1 MAGGGKQTPR
11 QRMINMMYLVLT
23 AMLALQVSSSIID
36 KFIFLNASLE
46 HALEGARKGS
56 ENALESLKKDVAKQ
70 GNSSEGLGKIKHAE
84 KLKAKTAELI
94 GEIDKIKKK
103 LITDAGGGIDPHTG
117 TIKDAKEETKV
128 EILMLGASKNGV
140 GYDLKK
146 KLDAYTDALMND
158 TDFKKYGLTKEDIQ
172 PLAEG
177 NENNPI
183 YKHDQVQRNKNFAEA
198 NFGQTPVV
206 AALAVLTQ
214 KQTDIIRY
222 EQTLLK
228 KIGAGDLSNDVKF
241 DNIVAIASA
250 DANIVAQGSEYRAE
264 MFISASSKKT
274 GARMTYNGSGV
285 TVKDGIGEVKF
296 TASGRG
302 EQSWKGTITINTKG
316 KDTTFPVTKK
326 FEVVE
331 PVLIV
336 KAKAN
341 FPLYRR
347 CANPLETAVPALGA
361 AYKPSFSVTNGT
373 ASPGGK
379 QGDVTIFP
387 GEGAESILTVTSAG
401 KKAGEAKFRV
411 NPVPAPEIYVS
422 GSSGNRLNFKN
433 PMPMLPVIKIMV
445 VPDETFKNTLPD
457 EARYEVTSFE
467 VSVFRGGRRITN
479 VPASGGQMSTGS
491 INTRPGDGIQIEIK
505 GVNRINS
512 RNEREV
518 APIKNPLQSFYV
530 GS

>member
-46 HALEGARKGS
+46 HALEGARKSS

-70 GNSSEGLGKIKHAE
+70 GSSAEGLKKIKHAE
-84 KLKAKTAELI
+84 KLKQKTAELI
-94 GEIDKIKKK
+94 GEIDKIKKRI
-103 LITDAGGGIDPHTG
+103 ITEAGGGIDPHTNAV
-117 TIKDAKEETKV
+117 KDAKEETKV
-128 EILMLGASKNGV
+128 EILMLGSNKNGV

-146 KLDAYTDALMND
+146 KLDVYTDALIND
-158 TDFKKYGLTKEDIQ
+158 SDFKEYKLPKEDV
-172 PLAEG
+172 PSLSEG

-183 YKHDQVQRNKNFAEA
+183 YRHDQVQRGKNFAEA

-222 EQTLLK
+222 EQALLK
-228 KIGAGDLSNDVKF
+228 RIGAGDLTADLKF
-241 DNIVAIASA
+241 DAIVAIASA

-264 MFISASSKKT
+264 MFISASSKKS
-274 GARMTYNGSGV
+274 GARMTYNGSGI

-296 TASGRG
+296 TAGGKG
-302 EQSWKGTITINTKG
+302 EQSWKGTITINNRG
-316 KDTTFPVTKK
+316 KDTTFQVNKK

-347 CANPLETAVPALGA
+347 CANPLETVVPALGA

-373 ASPGGK
+373 ASPGAK
-379 QGDVTIFP
+379 QGDVIIFP
-387 GEGAESILTVTSAG
+387 GAGAESILTVTSGG

-422 GSSGNRLNFKN
+422 GSSGNKLNFKN
-433 PMPMLPVIKIMV
+433 PIPMLPNIRIMV

-457 EARYEVTSFE
+457 EARYEVVSFE
-467 VSVFRGGRRITN
+467 ISVYRGGRRINN
-479 VPASGGQMSTGS
+479 VVASGGQYSTANM
-491 INTRPGDGIQIEIK
+491 NTRPGDGIQIEIK
-505 GVNRINS
+505 AVNRINS
-512 RNEREV
+512 RGEREP
-518 APIKNPLQSFYV
+518 APISAPLQSFYT
-530 GS
+530 SS